1 MGDDADKNT
10 FLQQYRDMLRYIM
23 CHRKVI
29 SYINC
34 LTFWAT
40 VVGFLSST
48 FLGFEIIMEGVAPE
62 KQKIVYGTL
71 AFTSA
76 VTTALKETPWIQRRF
91 KIHHKLLTEHRSW
104 QSQYYLAARRF
115 YETQDVCHIKDVKI
129 EYDKMEDELIT
140 QESNEDLNIGGILA
154 NVYSQLKIDEFE
166 NQFKLK
172 YRRVTSFVRN
182 DSTEDW
188 ETKSTENVLSTVSH
202 V

>member
-1 MGDDADKNT
+1 MSDEADKNT

-48 FLGFEIIMEGVAPE
+48 FLGFEILMEGVTPDN
-62 KQKIVYGTL
+62 QKLVYGTL

-76 VTTALKETPWIQRRF
+76 ITTALKETPWIQRRF
-91 KIHHKLLTEHRSW
+91 KVHHKLLSEHRSW
-104 QSQYYLAARRF
+104 QSQYYLASRRF
-115 YETQDVCHIKDVKI
+115 YETQEISNLKDVKI
-129 EYDKMEDELIT
+129 EYDKIEDDLIM

-154 NVYSQLKIDEFE
+154 NVYSHLKIDDFE

-172 YRRVTSFVRN
+172 YRRVTSFIRN
-182 DSTEDW
+182 DSTEEW
-188 ETKSTENVLSTVSH
+188 GPPSSENVLSTVRD